1 MEPTTIIQDRK
12 ELQVQKRVRKVLL
25 ICGIL
30 SSLLYVGA
38 DILAAMLYEGYSY
51 TSQTISELSAIGAP
65 TRPLLA
71 LTGIVYL
78 FLVIAF
84 GLGVWK
90 SAGRRRSLRIT
101 GGLLVAYGLVG
112 FVWPFAPMHQ
122 REVLAAGGGTL
133 SDTMHLILSAVDSL
147 LFLLIIGFG
156 AAAFGKRFRL
166 YSIATIIALLVF
178 GALTGMDAPRVGANE
193 PTPWL
198 GVMERINVFG
208 AMLWILVL
216 SIVLLREEKRPGAF
230 R

>member
-1 MEPTTIIQDRK
+1 MEPTTRIQDRK
-12 ELQVQKRVRKVLL
+12 ELQVQKRVREALL

-30 SSLLYVGA
+30 SSLLYIGA
-38 DILAAMLYEGYSY
+38 DILAAMLYKGYSY
-51 TSQTISELSAIGAP
+51 TDQTISELSAIGAP
-65 TRPLLA
+65 TRPLLS
-71 LTGIVYL
+71 LTGTMYL

-90 SAGRRRSLRIT
+90 SADQNRALRIT
-101 GGLLVAYGLVG
+101 GILLVAYGLVG
-112 FVWPFAPMHQ
+112 FTWSFAPMHQ
-122 REVLAAGGGTL
+122 REILAAGGATL
-133 SDTMHLILSAVDSL
+133 SDTMHIILAAVDSL

-156 AAAFGKRFRL
+156 AAAFGKWFRL
-166 YSIATIIALLVF
+166 YSIATIIVLLVF

-198 GVMERINVFG
+198 GVWERINVFG
-208 AMLWILVL
+208 AMLWISVL

>member
-1 MEPTTIIQDRK
+1 MVPTTIEQARK
-12 ELQVQKRVRKVLL
+12 ELQAMKVRKVLL

-65 TRPLLA
+65 TRPLLT

-78 FLVIAF
+78 FLVIVF

-90 SAGRRRSLRIT
+90 SAGRKRALRIT
-101 GGLLVAYGLVG
+101 GILLVAYGLVG
-112 FVWPFAPMHQ
+112 FAWPFAPMHQ

-133 SDTMHLILSAVDSL
+133 SDTMHLILAAVDSL

-166 YSIATIIALLVF
+166 YSIATIIVLLVF

-198 GVMERINVFG
+198 GVTERINVFG

-216 SIVLLREEKRPGAF
+216 SIVLLREEKRPGAL